1 MQLTAVAAAGYRF
14 DHWTGDLTGSFESCE
29 HQYDG
34 QQVCDGC
41 VHTDLY
47 VDGSELAQ
55 LSGGSVTLAPPGGT
69 YDTGT
74 SVQLTAVAAAGYRF
88 DHWTGDLTGSTNPA
102 SISMTANRSVT
113 AVDLRP
119 LR

>member
-1 MQLTAVAAAGYRF
+1 M
-14 DHWTGDLTGSFESCE
+14 
-29 HQYDG
+29 
-34 QQVCDGC
+34 
-41 VHTDLY
+41 
-47 VDGSELAQ
+47 
-55 LSGGSVTLAPPGGT
+55 TLAPPGGT

-113 AVDLRP
+113 AVFIQTFTLTVQSSPVAGGSVTLAPPGGTYDTGTSVQLTAVS
-119 LR
+119 